1 MNRWENETNRPTSK
15 ITNTINSFSTNVPLL
30 YPLKKSENLR
40 FYILRGVYSEKL
52 VENGLIHQNCPV
64 FEKSGS

>member
-1 MNRWENETNRPTSK
+1 MKQTDRHQRL
-15 ITNTINSFSTNVPLL
+15 NTINSFSTNVPLL

-40 FYILRGVYSEKL
+40 FYDILREVYSEKL

-64 FEKSGS
+64 FLKERIIKST